1 MADDYLATPVNKL
14 GAAPQQGTQQQQQ
27 QQQAGNEVSYQDLLR
42 KHEEEG
48 GRLNSNKDTS
58 LVNTQMP
65 MREMHMPSPAEELI
79 PPPMGSPMGSPMGNP
94 DAFGGGDMQG
104 SYYDYPPPPPPRQG
118 YMQDPPPPAEP
129 VRGEDAQPQ
138 QASTPAPWWK
148 TWILQN
154 KMGWIAAIVVFLVLT
169 FVYPKVRA
177 MPRFAQHSQMPHWVV
192 GAISVLAA
200 GCMTSINIAI

>member
-14 GAAPQQGTQQQQQ
+14 GAAPQQGTQQQQ

-79 PPPMGSPMGSPMGNP
+79 PPPMGSPMGSP
-94 DAFGGGDMQG
+94 DAFGGGDMQR
-104 SYYDYPPPPPPRQG
+104 SYYDYPPPPPPPGQG
-118 YMQDPPPPAEP
+118 YIQDPPAEP
-129 VRGEDAQPQ
+129 VRGEDIQPQ
-138 QASTPAPWWK
+138 TSTPVPWWK

-177 MPRFAQHSQMPHWVV
+177 MPRFAQHSQMPHWAVA
-192 GAISVLAA
+192 AISVLAA